1 MTFKERVNA
10 ILSWQKISR
19 AEFERRA
26 GLSNGYSRNLGGV
39 PGADKLEGILKAF
52 PEVSRDWLLT
62 GEGAMLKNSTDAEK
76 IEAPAPE
83 APAPLMPSE
92 IIEAL
97 YKSAADEKARL
108 LSLVEAQQETIAR
121 QASTIARQAEA
132 IEKLAESQ
140 KDPAVLAARVSSV
153 VD

>member
-1 MTFKERVNA
+1 
-10 ILSWQKISR
+10 
-19 AEFERRA
+19 
-26 GLSNGYSRNLGGV
+26 
-39 PGADKLEGILKAF
+39 
-52 PEVSRDWLLT
+52 
-62 GEGAMLKNSTDAEK
+62 MLKNSTDAEK

-140 KDPAVLAARVSSV
+140 KEPAVLAARVSSV